1 MLTIPNPELNI
12 APGFFLNNFDH
23 LLMKKNIYILVVLIP
38 LSVFAQQKTVPA
50 AEDTIQLMSEVVIK
64 GFESQRRLLET
75 PVSAATVSAKDMGRF
90 SNASLLPAINTVPGV
105 RMEERS
111 PGSYRLNIRGSL
123 LRSPFGVR
131 NIKVYWNDIPFTD
144 AGGNT
149 YFNLVDQN
157 SVKQIEILKGPGG
170 IMYGANTGG
179 VMMLYP
185 DALPILQE
193 AAQSKPNT
201 FRVQVNGGSY
211 GLFGENLQWEYQK
224 KNISSTFTQSH
235 LQSDG
240 YRQNTNLRRDMLQWN
255 GTARLSEKSKLD
267 WIMIYADLYYQTPGG
282 LTLQQMQADP
292 RQARPGTATQ
302 PGAVEQKAAI
312 YNKTPFAGLSH
323 QYHFNEKW
331 SNTTSLLF
339 SYSDFD
345 NPFITNYETRK
356 ETNLGIRT
364 KFVYHTTI
372 GQHDLRFIA
381 GMEWLHNYSA
391 INNYGNRQGKPDT
404 VQFKDKIWARQI
416 LPFAQGEWQIGKKF
430 QFQAGVGG
438 NFSTY
443 NYQRLT
449 DADDSKKNKPMDPQL
464 LPRFAALYRATN
476 DISLYTSVSKGF
488 SPPTIAELR
497 PSEGSFYPNL
507 QPEYGWNRELGIRGR
522 ALANRLQFDVTA
534 YLFKLNDAIVR
545 RVDSADAEYFV
556 NAGGTNQ
563 KGIEVFVDYAL
574 VRSSTAFIRTAKLW
588 TSLTLNDFSFTDY
601 IVDDKDYSGNN
612 LTGVAKTIF
621 SAGLDIN
628 TAWGIYL
635 NASCTSTSKLPL
647 NDANA
652 AYADAYLLA
661 LGRLGWKKKFNAFSV
676 ELFTGVDNALNQLY
690 SLGNDINA
698 FGGRYY
704 NPAPARNFYG
714 GVIVNL

>member
-1 MLTIPNPELNI
+1 
-12 APGFFLNNFDH
+12 
-23 LLMKKNIYILVVLIP
+23 MKKNICILFSLIP
-38 LSVFAQQKTVPA
+38 FCVFAQQKPMSPA
-50 AEDTIQLMSEVVIK
+50 ADTVQLMSEVVIK

-75 PVSAATVSAKDMGRF
+75 PASAATVSSKDMQRF
-90 SNASLLPAINTVPGV
+90 SNASLLPAMNTVPGV

-157 SVKQIEILKGPGG
+157 SIRQIEILKGPGG

-179 VMMLYP
+179 VVILYP
-185 DALPILQE
+185 DELPILPETTQN
-193 AAQSKPNT
+193 KPNK
-201 FRVQVNGGSY
+201 FRAQVNGGSY
-211 GLFGENLQWEYQK
+211 GLFGENVQWQHQK

-235 LQSDG
+235 LQTDG
-240 YRQNTNLRRDMLQWN
+240 YRQNTNLRRDVLQWN
-255 GTARLSEKSKLD
+255 GTAHLSEKSKID
-267 WIMIYADLYYQTPGG
+267 WILMYADLHYQTPGG

-312 YNKTPFAGLSH
+312 FNKTPFAGLSH
-323 QYHFNEKW
+323 QYNFSEKW

-345 NPFITNYETRK
+345 NPFITNYEARK
-356 ETNLGIRT
+356 ETNLGMRT
-364 KFVYHTTI
+364 KFVYHNII

-391 INNYGNRQGKPDT
+391 INNYGNSQGKPDT
-404 VQFKDKIWARQI
+404 IQFKDKIWARQL
-416 LPFAQGEWQIGKKF
+416 LPFMQGEWQIGKKF
-430 QFQAGVGG
+430 QFQAGIGS
-438 NFSTY
+438 NFSIY
-443 NYQRLT
+443 HYQRLT
-449 DADDSKKNKPMDPQL
+449 DVDDSKKKKTMDPQL
-464 LPRFAALYRATN
+464 LPRLAALYRVSN
-476 DISLYTSVSKGF
+476 NISLHSSVSKGF
-488 SPPTIAELR
+488 SPPTVAELR
-497 PSEGSFYPNL
+497 PSEGSFYTNL
-507 QPEYGWNRELGIRGR
+507 QPEYGWNREIGIRGR
-522 ALANRLQFDVTA
+522 TLGNRLQFDVTV

-563 KGIEVFVDYAL
+563 KGLETFVEYTLARNN
-574 VRSSTAFIRTAKLW
+574 VAFVRTAKLW
-588 TSLTLNDFSFTDY
+588 ASLTLNDFIFTDY
-601 IVDDKDYSGNN
+601 IVDDKNYSGKD
-612 LTGVAKTIF
+612 LTGVAKNIWSGGFDMST
-621 SAGLDIN
+621 SC
-628 TAWGIYL
+628 GIYL
-635 NASCTSTSKLPL
+635 NTSFAYTSKLPL
-647 NDANA
+647 NDANT
-652 AYADAYLLA
+652 AYADAYRLV
-661 LGRLGWKKKFNAFSV
+661 LGRLGWKKEFNAFSI

-704 NPAPARNFYG
+704 NPAPALNFYG
-714 GVIVNL
+714 GIIINL